1 MANSGSNRPNRPV
14 RPRQGGVGRRRRR
27 VVIDQQAA
35 RPRPDSRQAR
45 DQRDARPKSPP
56 KEVVQ
61 PTGPVEVPSGATV
74 KELSAAL
81 GITVAQI
88 IKIMM
93 GLGEMVTITQSLSDE
108 SIELI
113 ATEVGREVTIKHAAE
128 EDVEPED
135 FDDAD
140 EDLARG
146 RRWSRSWATSTTG
159 RPRCSTRSA
168 RQRSSRPRP
177 AGSRSTSAPIRSAQ
191 RARDHVPR
199 HAGP

>member
-35 RPRPDSRQAR
+35 RPRPE
-45 DQRDARPKSPP
+45 SPP

-113 ATEVGREVTIKHAAE
+113 ATEVGREVHIKHAAE
-128 EDVEPED
+128 ED
-135 FDDAD
+135 A
-140 EDLARG
+140 
-146 RRWSRSWATSTTG
+146 
-159 RPRCSTRSA
+159 
-168 RQRSSRPRP
+168 
-177 AGSRSTSAPIRSAQ
+177 
-191 RARDHVPR
+191 
-199 HAGP
+199 